1 MCTTVQP
8 HATGHSPVASSLT
21 EDLDLSLRLIAA
33 GGRIRFTDST
43 FVAQEAVAG
52 IRQLIRQRARWVQG
66 HLVAWEHVGP
76 IQRAHIPLRVR
87 LDLTTF
93 LLLPAALAP
102 IALATVQGWR
112 VFLETLGTQSV
123 AALVGWYLF
132 ALRVPHSPLGCY
144 CGMASRYRARCS
156 RRTCSRSMGSSGSS
170 RLAEPHG
177 ASSGGSKLGEDIAR
191 RGCESATWTSGITAA
206 RASKPRDSR
215 RFSRPP
221 IVHAPD
227 DRNSAL
233 RIRGV
238 PESGG

>member
-132 ALRVPHSPLGCY
+132 AFVPHSPLGCY
-144 CGMASRYRARCS
+144 CGMASRYARGAPGAPVPIYGFFWVIAAGRAAWSILRGIEAGRRHRAPRLRVRHLDFGHHRGSGVKAS
-156 RRTCSRSMGSSGSS
+156 RQPS
-170 RLAEPHG
+170 
-177 ASSGGSKLGEDIAR
+177 
-191 RGCESATWTSGITAA
+191 
-206 RASKPRDSR
+206 
-215 RFSRPP
+215 F
-221 IVHAPD
+221 
-227 DRNSAL
+227 
-233 RIRGV
+233 
-238 PESGG
+238 